1 LNGRWE
7 IMPVAVTKSKTSVK
21 EKMLT
26 IRELFGLSQEALA
39 QSLGVSSRTVAR
51 WEEGMASPSPLALT
65 RLRLLMQIREKA
77 RRLFKVKEADTW
89 LRTPN
94 PVLRGQTP
102 LERLRASG
110 GLEEVADLLGRI
122 EWGIPT

>member
-1 LNGRWE
+1 
-7 IMPVAVTKSKTSVK
+7 MPVAVTKSKTSAK

-77 RRLFKVKEADTW
+77 GKLFKVKEADTW
-89 LRTPN
+89 LRTSN

-102 LERLRASG
+102 LERLRAPG

>member
-1 LNGRWE
+1 
-7 IMPVAVTKSKTSVK
+7 MPVALTKSKTSVK

-51 WEEGMASPSPLALT
+51 WEEGLASPSPLALT

-77 RRLFKVKEADTW
+77 RKLFKGKEADAW
-89 LRTPN
+89 LLTPN

-102 LERLRASG
+102 LERLRAPG